1 VTHGDFLTLGI
12 ANVSDVEGMASTP
25 RTELEAVGST
35 YLARRRAAVDAALT
49 ASGCVAPF
57 SRYTPRNYGGY
68 TSEPPKRNTLYS
80 TTPNKRRSTRGHP
93 SSSIWPITSR
103 LFFEAVQM
111 GSYQWA
117 FKL

>member
-49 ASGCVAPF
+49 ASGCVAPSPLATR
-57 SRYTPRNYGGY
+57 SRLRELATKAGY
-68 TSEPPKRNTLYS
+68 TLFNDRKQR
-80 TTPNKRRSTRGHP
+80 
-93 SSSIWPITSR
+93 PIH
-103 LFFEAVQM
+103 
-111 GSYQWA
+111 
-117 FKL
+117 